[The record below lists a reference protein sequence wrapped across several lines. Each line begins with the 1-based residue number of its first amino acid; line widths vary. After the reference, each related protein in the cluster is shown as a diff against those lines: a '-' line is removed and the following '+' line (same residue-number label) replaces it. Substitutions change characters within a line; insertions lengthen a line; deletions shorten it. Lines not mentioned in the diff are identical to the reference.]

1 MSILTPTLSPRVAPE
16 PGEHWLVKASERG
29 WLPDWLIRF
38 GMRQLMR
45 QRLIEEGQDDGEFR
59 SDRTRR
65 LLDELRQGPIAIA
78 TEMANQQHYEL
89 PPAFFAAHLGPNL
102 KYSCCLYP
110 SGAESLQVAE
120 EAMFQCYA
128 ERAKLADR
136 QTILDLGCG
145 WGSLSL
151 WMAKRYPR
159 ATIVALS
166 NSHGQRQWIEA
177 RAAELGLGNLT
188 VHTGDIVEFD
198 FPDMPSGGRFD
209 RVVSIEMFE
218 HMKSYGSLL
227 AKVARWMKADAMLF
241 VHMFAHRTLAYHFE
255 VRDAT
260 DWMSRHFFTGGT
272 MPSEA
277 LLLHFQDDLRVE
289 RQWWLSGEHYARTA
303 GHWLAGL
310 DAARGQLMPILAQA
324 YGEAG
329 APLWF
334 QRWRMFYMAVAEL
347 FGYGGG
353 NEWGVVH
360 YRFVKR

>member
-1 MSILTPTLSPRVAPE
+1 
-16 PGEHWLVKASERG
+16 
-29 WLPDWLIRF
+29 
-38 GMRQLMR
+38 
-45 QRLIEEGQDDGEFR
+45 
-59 SDRTRR
+59 
-65 LLDELRQGPIAIA
+65 
-78 TEMANQQHYEL
+78 
-89 PPAFFAAHLGPNL
+89 
-102 KYSCCLYP
+102 
-110 SGAESLQVAE
+110 
-120 EAMFQCYA
+120 
-128 ERAKLADR
+128 
-136 QTILDLGCG
+136 
-145 WGSLSL
+145 
-151 WMAKRYPR
+151 MAKRYPR

-310 DAARGQLMPILAQA
+310 DAARGQLMPISAQA

-353 NEWGVVH
+353 NEWGWSTIASSSAEAGALIFRCAGAVAAGSRMDQQRQGQGPASGQHRQRVH
-360 YRFVKR
+360 GIGKRGGAQRDAGTERQRPGHGAEQGPPAMAGHAAVKRGHSIATRAISTSRPARAARRPAA